1 MTQSNPAMLSDRLSD
16 REAEKREFKWALRIG
31 FTAFLVIALVS
42 RLLPRSWRP
51 ITLTI
56 CMPPQG
62 CIPTILKVLPLKHGR
77 RCVSYG
83 SCLK

>member
-51 ITLTI
+51 QPLLGGQGGSVIAEARKAAHTI
-56 CMPPQG
+56 
-62 CIPTILKVLPLKHGR
+62 VPLAFMR
-77 RCVSYG
+77 
-83 SCLK
+83 